1 MPRLDSSWNTT
12 SVQISDIWHLTVGR
26 PEQVRTHSGSVALYH
41 VYTQQAMSGGTTTT
55 AAVNQ
60 LQLGR
65 QTQINKIIVGDNIQA
80 E

>member
-1 MPRLDSSWNTT
+1 M
-12 SVQISDIWHLTVGR
+12 QISDIWHLTAGR
-26 PEQVRTHSGSVALYH
+26 PEQVRTQRQRRFVPG
-41 VYTQQAMSGGTTTT
+41 TQQAMSGGTTTT

-65 QTQINKIIVGDNIQA
+65 QSGQTQINKIIVGDNIQA